1 MWRGLRS
8 FNIDLPVELKAYYSG
23 NAVKF
28 CTLPVSVHNLFFELK
43 HDILYTRAK
52 IFCRTI
58 RNEIYIYDLKFP
70 REVVDGRSLR
80 KF

>member
-1 MWRGLRS
+1 MWRVLRS
-8 FNIDLPVELKAYYSG
+8 INIDLPVELKTYCSR
-23 NAVKF
+23 NSVKF
-28 CTLPVSVHNLFFELK
+28 CSLTVPVQAFFKLK
-43 HDILYTRAK
+43 RVILNTKAK

-58 RNEIYIYDLKFP
+58 QNEIYKYDLKFP